1 MDDHA
6 PDEALTPATA
16 REALHS
22 AIDQLTDEA
31 VLELWTLV
39 QAWVAGADEADE
51 EEC

>member
-6 PDEALTPATA
+6 PDEALTPTTA

-22 AIDQLTDEA
+22 AIDQLTDA
-31 VLELWTLV
+31 VVLELWALG
-39 QAWVAGADEADE
+39 QAWVEGADE

>member
-22 AIDQLTDEA
+22 AIDQLTDAA
-31 VLELWTLV
+31 VLELWALG
-39 QAWVAGADEADE
+39 QAWVEGADE